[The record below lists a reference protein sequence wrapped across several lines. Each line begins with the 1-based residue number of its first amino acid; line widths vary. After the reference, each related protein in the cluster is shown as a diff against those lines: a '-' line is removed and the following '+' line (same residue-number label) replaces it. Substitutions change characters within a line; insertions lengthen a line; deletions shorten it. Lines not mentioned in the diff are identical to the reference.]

1 MRVVANVVDCGAD
14 GNGVRC
20 MRSEKYVIGLDLVR
34 FFAAS
39 AVLVFHLVYM
49 IGMPGGD
56 SYKISGGVVAYP
68 EVGGIPGY
76 GWIGVQIFFVLSGFV
91 ILLSAE
97 KATSRRFLQ
106 GRVLRL
112 VPAAWICATISL
124 FFLLVSDIGSV
135 NENIIKW
142 AKSVLFSPAGDYID
156 RVYWTLGVEI
166 AFYAIVLLFISA
178 GKMALLPP
186 FMLIV
191 ALVSAVFNF
200 GSVVF
205 GFLPAPDRLS
215 ELSMLRYGVFFAIG
229 VGLYRWWRLGLDR
242 LAYALITIGILGSI
256 AQIAWTMRYYD
267 GMLVPDRLFWL
278 VVFWLGTVAL
288 MIASV
293 LYNKA
298 LASRFGK
305 HANVIRTLGLITYPL
320 YLVHQTVGA
329 LLIALFIDMGLG
341 RYPALLIAV
350 SVVLVLAWSIV
361 RFEAAIR
368 AAMEPPVARVLARLP
383 FPGEAKS

>member
-1 MRVVANVVDCGAD
+1 
-14 GNGVRC
+14 

-49 IGMPGGD
+49 IGIPSGD
-56 SYKISGGVVAYP
+56 SYKISGGIVAYP
-68 EVGGIPGY
+68 EIGGIPSY

-97 KATSRRFLQ
+97 NVTGRRFLH

-124 FFLLVSDIGSV
+124 FCLLISDNDSVS
-135 NENIIKW
+135 EYIIKW
-142 AKSVLFSPAGDYID
+142 AKSVLFSPAGPYID
-156 RVYWTLGVEI
+156 HVYWTLGVEI

-178 GKMALLPP
+178 GKTLWLSP

-191 ALVSAVFNF
+191 AVVSAVFNF
-200 GSVVF
+200 GDLVF
-205 GFLPAPDRLS
+205 ELLPAPDRFS
-215 ELSMLRYGVFFAIG
+215 ELTMLRYGVFFAIG
-229 VGLYRWWRLGLDR
+229 VGLHRWWRLGLDK
-242 LAYALITIGILGSI
+242 LVYALISVGILGSI
-256 AQIAWTMRYYD
+256 AQITWNMRSYD
-267 GMLVPDRLFWL
+267 EVIVPQRLFWL
-278 VVFWLGTVAL
+278 LSFWLGILAL
-288 MIASV
+288 MFASV

-298 LASRFGK
+298 LVSRLGK
-305 HANVIRTLGLITYPL
+305 HAHVIRSLGLITYPL

-329 LLIALFIDMGLG
+329 ILIAAFVGMGLG

-350 SVVLVLAWSIV
+350 SIVLLLAWLIV
-361 RFEAAIR
+361 RFEATLR
-368 AAMEPPVARVLARLP
+368 ATMEPPFARVLARLP
-383 FPGEAKS
+383 FPGEARS